1 MENKVIANIGNR
13 IVAYL
18 IDAAILGGIA
28 GVIFVASMAIG
39 IGANAGGN
47 SSTGGV
53 VAIIFGVLF
62 IYVIYPLCFLL
73 YFTFMEASEK
83 QATIGK
89 SVMKIKVVNSYGERM
104 STSESFMRNFLG
116 RLLSMFTCGIG
127 LFMAL
132 FTENNQGL
140 HDMIGK
146 TYVVEATETI
156 NEIE

>member
-18 IDAAILGGIA
+18 IDGAILGGIA
-28 GVIFVASMAIG
+28 GVIFIASMAIG

-47 SSTGGV
+47 GSAGGV
-53 VAIIFGVLF
+53 FAIIFGVVF
-62 IYVIYPLCFLL
+62 IYIIYPLGFLL
-73 YFTFMEASEK
+73 YFTLMEASEK

-89 SVMKIKVVNSYGERM
+89 SVMKIKVVNYNGERL
-104 STSESFMRNFLG
+104 STSESFVRNFLG
-116 RLLSMFTCGIG
+116 RIVSMLTCGIG

-146 TYVVEATETI
+146 TYVVEANAIT

>member
-28 GVIFVASMAIG
+28 GVIFVASIAIG
-39 IGANAGGN
+39 IGANTGGN
-47 SSTGGV
+47 SSAGGV
-53 VAIIFGVLF
+53 FAIIFGVLF
-62 IYVIYPLCFLL
+62 IYVIYPLGFLL

-116 RLLSMFTCGIG
+116 RLISMFTCGIG

-156 NEIE
+156 NEIG

>member
-28 GVIFVASMAIG
+28 GVIFVASIAIG
-39 IGANAGGN
+39 IGANTGGSSSAGG
-47 SSTGGV
+47 V
-53 VAIIFGVLF
+53 FAIIFGVLF
-62 IYVIYPLCFLL
+62 IYVIYPLGFLL

-116 RLLSMFTCGIG
+116 RLISMFTCGIG